1 MCVQM
6 IEMPTG
12 KATLKKKIMTIQVSQ
27 NKLSNQLK
35 EYTKTMETGSADAES
50 SYMFITR
57 AFLEIDILFW
67 ENIKLKHK
75 IKELEEGSNDEI
87 TR

>member
-1 MCVQM
+1 
-6 IEMPTG
+6 
-12 KATLKKKIMTIQVSQ
+12 MTIQVSQ

-35 EYTKTMETGSADAES
+35 EYTKTMETRSADVES

-57 AFLEIDILFW
+57 AFLEIDKLFW

>member
-1 MCVQM
+1 M
-6 IEMPTG
+6 IEMHIG
-12 KATLKKKIMTIQVSQ
+12 KAILKKKIMTIQVSQ
-27 NKLSNQLK
+27 NKLSNELK
-35 EYTKTMETGSADAES
+35 EFSSKMEEGSATSKE
-50 SYMFITR
+50 SYMYVMR
-57 AFLEIDILFW
+57 AFLEIDKLFW